1 MLSNCNSRSYK
12 FIEEV
17 LPVCNQK
24 RWSEKLTD
32 KSLQAYEPEEKWAN
46 LGMVILAFAALTDGI
61 KIFAQL
67 WYILEGEP
75 AIILRSDEIFK
86 RLEHVIDG
94 NYKWPSLNRFA
105 DNALCLNLKRCDTFM
120 NHKQISMTKL
130 DTAKLIF
137 LEANGRVQGINN

>member
-1 MLSNCNSRSYK
+1 
-12 FIEEV
+12 
-17 LPVCNQK
+17 
-24 RWSEKLTD
+24 
-32 KSLQAYEPEEKWAN
+32 
-46 LGMVILAFAALTDGI
+46 MVILAFAALTDGI

-67 WYILEGEP
+67 CYILEGEP